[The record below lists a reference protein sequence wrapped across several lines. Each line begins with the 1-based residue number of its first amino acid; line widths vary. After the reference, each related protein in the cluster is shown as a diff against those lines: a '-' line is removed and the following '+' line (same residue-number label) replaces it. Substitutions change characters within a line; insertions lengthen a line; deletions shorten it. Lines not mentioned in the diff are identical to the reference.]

1 MFKIVKQINKLQFLR
16 EARLAEFLQ
25 SRHLYLPYSFSRE
38 TKVCGDFRESAVGV
52 HTDTEPHADYLCFT
66 CSQCFHTIM
75 TCGEGGLFPV
85 CLYRYG
91 ICIERDSRS
100 GRRVGGEWECVVV
113 LDFLGRT
120 GGRHIPHTRDTCRQ
134 EQTTLSLCA
143 QTHTLFRCV
152 YLVRYSIWLF
162 IL

>member
-1 MFKIVKQINKLQFLR
+1 MFEIVKQINKLQFLR

-52 HTDTEPHADYLCFT
+52 HIDTEPHADYLCFT

-75 TCGEGGLFPV
+75 TGEGVVLFPV

-100 GRRVGGEWECVVV
+100 GGRRVGV
-113 LDFLGRT
+113 LDFLGRI
-120 GGRHIPHTRDTCRQ
+120 GGRHMHHTRDTSRQ
-134 EQTTLSLCA
+134 EQTTLYLCA